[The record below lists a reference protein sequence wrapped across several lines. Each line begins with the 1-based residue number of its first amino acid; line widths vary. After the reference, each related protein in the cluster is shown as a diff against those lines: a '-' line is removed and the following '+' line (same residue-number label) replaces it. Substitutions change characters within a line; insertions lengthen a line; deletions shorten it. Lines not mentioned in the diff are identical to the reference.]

1 MTVRIVTDTTAGL
14 PNEILERYDIPNVP
28 QYVHFGDEALRDV
41 YDVDAATF
49 YARQVAA
56 PELPKTSAP
65 SVGEFLQ
72 VYGEILDADPDATI
86 LSIHP
91 STDISGTVRS
101 ARPAAAEFPEADIR
115 IFDTRSVSIGLGL
128 MVWEAAEMA
137 ERGASPDAIM
147 ARMEAMRDGM
157 QIYFVVDTLDY
168 LAKGGRIGRATHLVG
183 SLLDIKPVLALCD
196 GVVESY
202 SRARTRRRSL
212 TMLQEMVTRGAGGKP
227 GLRLGLAHAVCADE
241 VAAMAEA
248 FRTEL
253 NPDVFLY
260 AELGPSIG
268 VHAGPGAVAI
278 GWVHVDGHEASSP
291 AEPEGVQGEEDPA

>member
-14 PNEILERYDIPNVP
+14 PNDILERYNIPNVA
-28 QYVHFGDEALRDV
+28 QYVHFGDEALREE
-41 YDVDAATF
+41 YEVDAATF
-49 YARQVAA
+49 YARQAAA

-65 SVGEFLQ
+65 SVGDMLEAYQQ
-72 VYGEILDADPDATI
+72 VLDESPGATI

-91 STDISGTVRS
+91 STDVSGTVRS
-101 ARPAAAEFPEADIR
+101 ARPAAAEFPDADIR

-128 MVWEAAEMA
+128 MVWEAARMA

-147 ARMEAMRDGM
+147 ARMEAMRDGT
-157 QIYFVVDTLDY
+157 QIYFVVDTLEY

-212 TMLQEMVTRGAGGKP
+212 SMLQEMAIQGAGERP

-241 VAAMAEA
+241 VAPMAEA
-248 FRTEL
+248 FRTQLDPE
-253 NPDVFLY
+253 VFLY
-260 AELGPSIG
+260 SDLGPSIG
-268 VHAGPGAVAI
+268 VHAGPGTVAV
-278 GWVHVDGHEASSP
+278 GWVHV
-291 AEPEGVQGEEDPA
+291 EEDEA